1 MKILK
6 KAFLAAAVAGAFAV
20 GPANAAVVIDLFTDP
35 IAVGGQSVEDNNLAD
50 ALGVFNEYD
59 GGATIIGGSRDLYVE
74 TMAATLGSQSTEMTA
89 GGGFLSY
96 SQGSGVTGYGAVQWD
111 GNDNSATLDEDGL
124 GGADLTDC
132 TFATC
137 DRITATVLQ
146 ADFGFGYAITIID
159 MAGNKGV
166 LTASTQ
172 FPVASPTT
180 ADYFFEWFNRADGT
194 YFDAGL
200 LFDIDHTGGDIDFSN
215 IGSLMFELNVPFGL
229 VGAQADIDLTLSAIT
244 TSQVP
249 EPGALALVGIALVG
263 AAVAGRRR
271 KTLSA

>member
-6 KAFLAAAVAGAFAV
+6 KAFLAAAVAGAFAF

-35 IAVGGQSVEDNNLAD
+35 IAVGGQSVEDT
-50 ALGVFNEYD
+50 ALGGGGDFDEYD
-59 GGATIIGGSRDLYVE
+59 GGATILGGSRDLYVE
-74 TMAATLGSQSTEMTA
+74 TVAATLGSRSTAMTA

-111 GNDNSATLDEDGL
+111 GDDNSATLDEDGL
-124 GGADLTDC
+124 GGKDIADC
-132 TFATC
+132 GFAAC

-172 FPVASPTT
+172 FPVNSPTT
-180 ADYFFEWFNRADGT
+180 AEYFFEWFNRADGQ
-194 YFDAGL
+194 YFDDGL
-200 LFDIDHTGGDIDFSN
+200 LFDIDHTGGDIDFTN
-215 IGSLMFELNVPFGL
+215 IGSMMFEINVAFNGE
-229 VGAQADIDLTLSAIT
+229 GAKADIDLTLSAIT
-244 TSQVP
+244 TRIP
-249 EPGALALVGIALVG
+249 EPGALALVGIALIG
-263 AAVAGRRR
+263 AAAAGRRR